1 MALKGE
7 TLSVRR
13 VQKMEQDEAIPNIIE
28 YMKEQEYSK
37 EINKQNFQN
46 QEALKAMQEEKY
58 ESSLIVNQ
66 LGKTKVWKPNA
77 NSLFA
82 GRKAKQIF

>member
-28 YMKEQEYSK
+28 YMQE
-37 EINKQNFQN
+37 
-46 QEALKAMQEEKY
+46 
-58 ESSLIVNQ
+58 
-66 LGKTKVWKPNA
+66 
-77 NSLFA
+77 
-82 GRKAKQIF
+82 